1 MSSALSLNHCK
12 KQKQKKLR
20 QPAVVKVMLCMRSLQ
35 TMASSHPYLASF
47 DAANL
52 SVSGE
57 LDVADGECGAELR
70 KIQFRLQVASTR
82 PVSRMVETT
91 GTVEMRFSRE
101 RRELGFTRK

>member
-1 MSSALSLNHCK
+1 
-12 KQKQKKLR
+12 
-20 QPAVVKVMLCMRSLQ
+20 
-35 TMASSHPYLASF
+35 MASSHPYLASF

-70 KIQFRLQVASTR
+70 KIQFRLQVARTC
-82 PVSRMVETT
+82 PVSRMVQTT